1 VHIRVRSGCCLISSG
16 DLVVGGGRALGAEPK
31 QGLEGGHWGAAAVM
45 AEDVLVEVD
54 LQVGVADAAVG
65 AVHPRLQVGDGAVG
79 TGQEPLAGSAIWLR
93 RRWS

>member
-65 AVHPRLQVGDGAVG
+65 